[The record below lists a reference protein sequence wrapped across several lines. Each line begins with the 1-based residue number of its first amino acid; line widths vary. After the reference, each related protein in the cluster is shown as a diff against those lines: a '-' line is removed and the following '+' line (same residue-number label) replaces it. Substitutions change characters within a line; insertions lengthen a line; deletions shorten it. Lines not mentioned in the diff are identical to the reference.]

1 MKTLRYLLF
10 MLLTAAV
17 FAGCTPENQPG
28 SEASGLDVNLEIPAG
43 ITLTQGATAIEFN
56 VIDGKNPKQSDIII
70 LDGPAGQKFCKILS
84 STPAAIKVELYTGF
98 KEGNH
103 TVSVQRNLDVKAL
116 GTTKI
121 SYAKLA
127 DEDIKPAAGSTIY
140 GKVSCNGEGIE
151 GVVVSDGI
159 QVTATDRN
167 GVYQLASEKKHGYA
181 FISVPSGYEPPLDI
195 AFPQFYKYT
204 QKSTSAPERLDFELI
219 ASKDQASFNLLVF
232 GDLHLARRHN
242 DLEQFPRL
250 ADDIK
255 SLVSSHPGELFYGVT
270 LGDMV
275 HDQYW
280 IPNNFGFLEFKNEMK
295 RLSGLHVY
303 QTIGNHDHS
312 IAYDNE
318 REALIDYRR
327 NLGPNYYSF
336 NIGNVHLIALDNIEC
351 ITDQEG
357 LAVGSF
363 NSHKYKVVI
372 PDEQMQWLKKDLAH
386 VSKDKIVFA
395 FMHSTM
401 HNNPGT
407 KSYSNGFNL
416 DNGQDLYNLLN
427 TYQEAH
433 VFSAHTHLMWNV
445 KNDKTYEHNAGAVCA
460 AWWVSGYLSPGIHIA
475 KDGAPGG
482 YHIVKING
490 RNVSWKYK
498 GIDLP
503 VETQFR
509 TYDRNTID
517 LSPEKNV
524 PNANAKNRAEY
535 EASAKEWLTK
545 GEDNEVYIN
554 VWNADYDWKVVVK
567 ENGTPLTVTRLK
579 FTDPLYL
586 HSALAKRQNSNDSS
600 DGAHTYHMYKV
611 VASSPNSTLDITV
624 TDRFGNEYKETMKRP
639 RPFSIEEYKTY

>member
-1 MKTLRYLLF
+1 

-103 TVSVQRNLDVKAL
+103 KVSVQRNLDVKAL

-121 SYAKLA
+121 SYAKLS
-127 DEDIKPAAGSTIY
+127 DNDIKPAAGSTIY

>member
-1 MKTLRYLLF
+1 MKTLLKFFFLLS
-10 MLLTAAV
+10 MAALSV
-17 FAGCTPENQPG
+17 GCTPEENPG
-28 SEASGLDVNLEIPAG
+28 TTDGFDVRLEIPAEVT
-43 ITLTQGATAIEFN
+43 IAQDATSIEFN
-56 VIDGKNPKQSDIII
+56 VIDGMAPKQTDIII
-70 LDGPAGQKFCKILS
+70 LDGPSGQKFCKILS
-84 STPAAIKVELYTGF
+84 SSSTRTQVELYKNF
-98 KEGNH
+98 KEGQH
-103 TVSVQRNLDVKAL
+103 KVSVQRNLDVKML
-116 GTTKI
+116 GTTRI
-121 SYAKLA
+121 SYAMISDA
-127 DEDIKPAAGSTIY
+127 QIQPSAGSTIY
-140 GKVSCNGEGIE
+140 GKVSCNGKGIE
-151 GVVVSDGI
+151 NVVVSDGI

-167 GVYQLASEKKHGYA
+167 GVYQLASEKKNGYV

-195 AFPQFYKYT
+195 AFPQFFKYT
-204 QKSTSAPERLDFELI
+204 EKSKSAPERHDFELT
-219 ASKDQASFNLLVF
+219 AAKDQSSFNLLVL
-232 GDLHLARRHN
+232 GDIHLARRHD
-242 DLEQFPRL
+242 DLNQFPRL

-255 SLVSSHPGELFYGVT
+255 GLVSSHPGELFYGVT

-318 REALIDYRR
+318 HEAVMDYRK

-336 NIGNVHLIALDNIEC
+336 NIGNVHLVALDNIEC

-372 PDEQMQWLKKDLAH
+372 PDEQMQWLKKDLSH

-395 FMHSTM
+395 FMHSTW

-407 KSYSNGFNL
+407 KSYSSGFNL
-416 DNGQDLYNLLN
+416 DNGEELHSLLN
-427 TYQEAH
+427 TYKEAH

-445 KNDKTYEHNAGAVCA
+445 KDENTYEHNAGAVCA

-482 YHIVKING
+482 YHIVKVNG
-490 RNVSWKYK
+490 RNVSWQYK

-503 VETQFR
+503 LSTQFR
-509 TYDRNTID
+509 TYDRNKID

-524 PNANAKNRAEY
+524 PNANAKHRAEY
-535 EASAKEWLTK
+535 EESAKE
-545 GEDNEVYIN
+545 
-554 VWNADYDWKVVVK
+554 
-567 ENGTPLTVTRLK
+567 
-579 FTDPLYL
+579 
-586 HSALAKRQNSNDSS
+586 
-600 DGAHTYHMYKV
+600 
-611 VASSPNSTLDITV
+611 
-624 TDRFGNEYKETMKRP
+624 
-639 RPFSIEEYKTY
+639 